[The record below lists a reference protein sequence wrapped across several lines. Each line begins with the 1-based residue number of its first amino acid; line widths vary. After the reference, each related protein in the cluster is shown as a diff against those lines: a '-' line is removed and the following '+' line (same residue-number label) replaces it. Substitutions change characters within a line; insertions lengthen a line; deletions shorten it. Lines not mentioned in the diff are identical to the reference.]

1 MFNTGPK
8 DGLIKGPKQ
17 KAKKLMEQAENIMK
31 SSGWSAVFHAT
42 ASNVA
47 KIVPKIRLSG
57 EQWRQKISRVKQ
69 DMFDS
74 KYKNA
79 PSTLKKRATREPV
92 VGNDVTLLDSFYFTK
107 YFRAKNNKAQKVV
120 AAVST
125 DFKLNKEQDRAFRLV
140 ANHAVAENPPPL
152 RMYLGGVGGTGK
164 RRSLKL

>member
-1 MFNTGPK
+1 MGETDEVFNTGPK

-92 VGNDVTLLDSFYFTK
+92 VGNDVTLLDSFYLPNTSGPRITK
-107 YFRAKNNKAQKVV
+107 PKKW
-120 AAVST
+120 
-125 DFKLNKEQDRAFRLV
+125 
-140 ANHAVAENPPPL
+140 L
-152 RMYLGGVGGTGK
+152 RPYLPTL
-164 RRSLKL
+164 S